1 MAYGDFKDL
10 PGITTSD
17 EVLCHKAF
25 NIAKNDKYDGY
36 QRALASIVYKS
47 ISKSLLLHIQMNLVL
62 TQEKELILENN
73 N

>member
-1 MAYGDFKDL
+1 MVYGDFKDL

-17 EVLCHKAF
+17 EVLCHKVF

-36 QRALASIVYKS
+36 QRTLASIVYKS

-62 TQEKELILENN
+62 TEEKELILENKN
-73 N
+73 